1 LAAAPATA
9 HIAAVHAEVIT
20 SVAPVAVVV
29 VAENGAAAD
38 ADHKTGNCCH
48 RSDAPLPE
56 SVKEMILRC
65 LSHLS
70 WRSTSV
76 LHRCFSLRIAA
87 FRVHSQSSWLCRQ
100 PRQLHEEQV
109 GPVR

>member
-38 ADHKTGNCCH
+38 ADH
-48 RSDAPLPE
+48 
-56 SVKEMILRC
+56 
-65 LSHLS
+65 
-70 WRSTSV
+70 
-76 LHRCFSLRIAA
+76 
-87 FRVHSQSSWLCRQ
+87 
-100 PRQLHEEQV
+100 
-109 GPVR
+109 